1 MKFHF
6 IGLLTH
12 LHIIYYSNC
21 DYLMT
26 EKKARL
32 INSMKCRFEQHLVAM
47 VMGLMC
53 LLVYLGVDFEEGMN
67 KNWLFSNLLR

>member
-1 MKFHF
+1 
-6 IGLLTH
+6 
-12 LHIIYYSNC
+12 
-21 DYLMT
+21 MT
-26 EKKARL
+26 EKKVRL